1 MSGGYVFDTSAW
13 IGWWHEI
20 YPVSIFPDIC
30 ALIEFDVDART
41 IVSPVEVR
49 TELEDKIDDDLTHW
63 VKQRSGLFIPTHDQ
77 SQEIIAEVSNQ
88 CPKLLK
94 HTKKTNADPAVV
106 AWALQKDQI
115 VVTQESHKKQTGI
128 VACCRHKEVVCI
140 SLSKYVTERGTAL
153 DSIRKS
159 LWGRSR

>member
-1 MSGGYVFDTSAW
+1 MSGVYVFDTSAW

-20 YPVSIFPDIC
+20 YPVSTFPDIC
-30 ALIEFDVDART
+30 ELIKADVDART

-77 SQEIIAEVSNQ
+77 SQEVIAEISNQ
-88 CPKLLK
+88 CPKLLRR
-94 HTKKTNADPAVV
+94 KKTNADPAVI

-128 VACCRHKEVVCI
+128 VACCRHEEVACM
-140 SLSKYVTERGTAL
+140 SLSKYVSEREIAL